1 MIDVQKLEMEILTR
15 TELDRLEHRIGYARA
30 KLDQGAHDLV
40 GNVVPKA
47 RLKKLVSADKKTQ
60 QSKKFKATIPM
71 SVEVIAG
78 CQDDYDGEGIGL
90 NLDWEGDDYTGG
102 ISEQIYDQLT
112 IKKFLASCPR
122 AKAYIEELQAL
133 EKWVTTE
140 VRSICKDYHLDNDD
154 VQDYIYDQE
163 DE

>member
-1 MIDVQKLEMEILTR
+1 MIDVRKLEIETLTR

-71 SVEVIAG
+71 SVEVMAG
-78 CQDDYDGEGIGL
+78 CLDDGEGIIGL

-112 IKKFLASCPR
+112 IKKFIAACPK
-122 AKAYIEELQAL
+122 AKAYIEELKEL
-133 EKWVTTE
+133 EKWVTAE
-140 VRSICKDYHLDNDD
+140 VRSICKDYHLDSDD
-154 VQDYIYDQE
+154 VQDYIYEQE
-163 DE
+163 DES